1 MPTPER
7 LAKLTRAAALRQKGV
22 VLVIEDIHDPH
33 NAQAILRTADAFGIQ
48 HVHFIFEQEKKYNP
62 RRVGKSSSSSAMK
75 WLDYT
80 IWTST
85 DECLRALKKQRY
97 HLVGTALAKKP
108 VSLERAHFKKPK
120 LALMIGNEH
129 RGLSETALALAHQL
143 VTIPMRGMVQSLN
156 ASVAAAVTIF
166 ELTQA
171 RGGKN
176 SPALTK
182 KDQDA
187 LVASWLKR

>member
-1 MPTPER
+1 MPTIER
-7 LAKLTRAAALRQKGV
+7 LTKLTRAASLRQKDV

-48 HVHFIFEQEKKYNP
+48 EVHFIFETEKAYNP

-80 IWTST
+80 IWHST
-85 DECLRALKKQRY
+85 AACVSALKKQRF
-97 HLVGTALAKKP
+97 HLIGTALTDASVP
-108 VSLERAHFKKPK
+108 LEKAHWKKPK
-120 LALMIGNEH
+120 IALLIGNEH
-129 RGLSETALALAHQL
+129 RGLSANALTRADEL

-156 ASVAAAVTIF
+156 VSVATAITIA
-166 ELTQA
+166 EITRA
-171 RGGKN
+171 RGGRKAPTL
-176 SPALTK
+176 SK
-182 KDQDA
+182 KKQDA

>member
-1 MPTPER
+1 MPTHER
-7 LAKLTRAAALRQKGV
+7 LAKLTRAAQLRQKGV

-48 HVHFIFEQEKKYNP
+48 HVHFIFEREKKYNP

-80 IWTST
+80 IWDST
-85 DECLRALKKQRY
+85 EKCLRALKKQRY
-97 HLVGTALAKKP
+97 YLIATALSAKSIP
-108 VSLERAHFKKPK
+108 LSRANFKKSK
-120 LALMIGNEH
+120 VALMVGNEH
-129 RGLSETALALAHQL
+129 RGISETAISLAQEL

-166 ELTQA
+166 ELTRQ